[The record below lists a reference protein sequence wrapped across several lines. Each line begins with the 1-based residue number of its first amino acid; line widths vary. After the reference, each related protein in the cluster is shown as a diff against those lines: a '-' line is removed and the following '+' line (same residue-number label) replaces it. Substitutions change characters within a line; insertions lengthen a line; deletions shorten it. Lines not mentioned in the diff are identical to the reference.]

1 MTTTGGNDW
10 YATDAHDP
18 APPTTPGAP
27 PAADTAAAR
36 QADLVLYLDH
46 IAGLR
51 TTGHHAPAALLRAE
65 LGAYERGDVDGSAG
79 PPPRLWAAMSH
90 AADPRYDAERM
101 QAAMVSGEP
110 WQRQAAQQ
118 HSDPDTERAIG
129 RTWIR
134 VRDAVGEPVDL
145 DLRGWATSGEPP
157 APRPG
162 EELPSPAI
170 RITAYAHT
178 RDAGLSLADGRLA
191 DHWTCEPTGPAP
203 DLEADALPGQR
214 PGLTWPPPDRAEST
228 PTLET
233 PDEDLDHDL

>member
-1 MTTTGGNDW
+1 MTTIGGNDW

-18 APPTTPGAP
+18 APPTTPDVP
-27 PAADTAAAR
+27 PAADHHGNR
-36 QADLVLYLDH
+36 QADLLLYLDH
-46 IAGLR
+46 IARLR
-51 TTGHHAPAALLRAE
+51 TAGHHAAAALLRAE
-65 LGAYERGDVDGSAG
+65 LGAYEHGDVDGSAG

-90 AADPRYDAERM
+90 AADPWYSAERM

-129 RTWIR
+129 GTWIR
-134 VRDAVGEPVDL
+134 VRDAAGEPVDL

-162 EELPSPAI
+162 EELPPAAI
-170 RITAYAHT
+170 RITAYAT
-178 RDAGLSLADGRLA
+178 PVTPACPCRGRLA
-191 DHWTCEPTGPAP
+191 DHWTREPTGPTP
-203 DLEADALPGQR
+203 DLEADALTGQR
-214 PGLTWPPPDRAEST
+214 PPGLTWPPPDRAGST
-228 PTLET
+228 PTVET